1 MQARERRPGA
11 RPTLPLSRDSSTR
24 EARRQPRLLERC
36 SRQFPLA
43 LRRAALADACG
54 FFLLVLVLGT
64 LAFLA
69 ARIQFGH
76 VGDVAG
82 CLGSIGNARTLVICD
97 PNAFNC
103 ESLAELPIKFVVA
116 TSQNLSEPTLSAA
129 MTALVVGT
137 PTLTDIVFIGDV
149 TRLAPAAAAIL
160 SRVPPHGL
168 VATALTTA
176 PASSAATDRL
186 FSRVLGLTDVGS
198 GALSG
203 WQISSSLQP
212 APVPAFQARHR
223 APHETVRVMRL
234 LSPGQRPSGAL
245 LRLPSAE
252 VDTVAVLID
261 SLSGG
266 GAAPPGSLVLQGHR
280 SNSGGEPLPPGQRLL
295 EWYWPRDRSALA
307 ESLAYYDAILCGDG
321 CVALDVAPLLELA
334 AAVAVPVL
342 LGTSAPP
349 LQLKGTRLAGFPFF
363 GNASLKLAQAIPA
376 SVGSPRG
383 EGASDALMLAV
394 SLARMQT
401 APAWE
406 AHLLLCRRWLE
417 ARRESSLA
425 AWAQVLHAGAGVW
438 PTAQLPPPPLSPAA
452 SPLGIVPPAHGS
464 AIALVVSELAP
475 VNSGGAGVV
484 AAATALSLLWSGF
497 DVVVVGHFACRDVA
511 SWDGWAREQLA
522 SSATMA
528 AAGFA
533 PPRGRSVG
541 RLTSLCLTG
550 LLAEQQGERGT
561 RARAMINAQ
570 RNPYVRAAIETAV
583 GLEAAYGRV
592 PFGAVELFDFNGPAA
607 ELLRAR
613 VDSDAHPYIPSH
625 VRVLVRVHGT
635 MGAIDEIEVP
645 QPARLSR
652 WVAVRHRLEQYALEA
667 ADSVLLQSVPVKE
680 LFARAY
686 QLRPGAAVLAPP
698 PMSSISALFVRRTQ
712 SYAEEALCL
721 RQADA
726 LPLPCAAAMGRR
738 GVNGA
743 ASSSDC
749 MTFLV
754 LAKLQRV
761 KSPKTVAKAIGL
773 ARRGS
778 PKGGPDLHAVFLG
791 GDAFCEE
798 HGRHVSECLPAAVSR
813 AHRGAIHV
821 AAPVAKQ
828 CVPAAVQRLTPVA
841 AILAS
846 EFETFNLVA
855 HELAALHVPLVV
867 ADVVGLTAFFNDTNA
882 YMFRAGDAASLA
894 AALLRATADAV
905 AGRVK
910 RAGVLRY
917 ADAMEPYIGVLLP
930 VPGVPPVAGGARRA
944 LIDAKE
950 ASALWPSSAL
960 RQVLRRDIVLAQ
972 AEGIDVK
979 NPSAAAASLCGGSS

>member
-1 MQARERRPGA
+1 MPMQARERRPGA

-24 EARRQPRLLERC
+24 EARRKPHCLERC
-36 SRQFPLA
+36 SRQFPIA
-43 LRRAALADACG
+43 LRRAALADTCG
-54 FFLLVLVLGT
+54 IVLLVLVLCT

-69 ARIQFGH
+69 AQIQFGR

-82 CLGSIGNARTLVICD
+82 CLGSIGDARTLVICD
-97 PNAFNC
+97 PSAYIC
-103 ESLAELPIKFVVA
+103 DSLAELPIKFVVA

-129 MTALVVGT
+129 MTAFVVGT
-137 PTLTDIVFIGDV
+137 PTLTDVVFIGDA

-168 VATALTTA
+168 VATVLTTA

-186 FSRVLGLTDVGS
+186 FSRVLGLTDMGS

-203 WQISSSLQP
+203 WQLSSSLQP

-223 APHETVRVMRL
+223 APLEAARVMRL
-234 LSPGQRPSGAL
+234 FSPGQRPSGAL
-245 LRLPSAE
+245 LRLPGVE

-266 GAAPPGSLVLQGHR
+266 GTAPPGSLVLRGHR
-280 SNSGGEPLPPGQRLL
+280 SNSGGEPLLPGQRML

-321 CVALDVAPLLELA
+321 CNALDVAPLLELA

-342 LGTSAPP
+342 LGTGAPP

-363 GNASLKLAQAIPA
+363 RNASLRLAPAIPVRA
-376 SVGSPRG
+376 RSSQGD
-383 EGASDALMLAV
+383 EASDALVLDV
-394 SLARMQT
+394 SLSRVLQT

-417 ARRESSLA
+417 ARRESSLT
-425 AWAQVLHAGAGVW
+425 AWAQVLHGGAGTLVW
-438 PTAQLPPPPLSPAA
+438 PTAHLPPPPPSAAA
-452 SPLGIVPPAHGS
+452 SSLGIVPPAHGS
-464 AIALVVSELAP
+464 AIALVASELAP
-475 VNSGGAGVV
+475 VNAGGAGVV

-497 DVVVVGHFACRDVA
+497 DVIVVGHFACRDVA
-511 SWDGWAREQLA
+511 SWDDWAREQLA

-533 PPRGRSVG
+533 TPRGRSLG
-541 RLTSLCLTG
+541 RLTSLCLSG
-550 LLAEQQGERGT
+550 LLAEQQGERGI
-561 RARAMINAQ
+561 RARAVIGAQ

-613 VDSDAHPYIPSH
+613 VDGDAHPYIPSH

-667 ADSVLLQSVPVKE
+667 ADFVLLQSVPVKD

-698 PMSSISALFVRRTQ
+698 PMPSISALFVKRTQ

-726 LPLPCAAAMGRR
+726 LPLPCAAAVGRR
-738 GVNGA
+738 GANGA
-743 ASSSDC
+743 ASPSDC

-778 PKGGPDLHAVFLG
+778 PNGGPDLHAVFLG

-798 HGRHVSECLPAAVSR
+798 HGRHVSECLPDAVSR
-813 AHRGAIHV
+813 VHRGAIHV

-828 CVPAAVQRLTPVA
+828 CVPAAVHRLSPVA

-855 HELAALHVPLVV
+855 HELAVLHVPLVV
-867 ADVVGLTAFFNDTNA
+867 ADVEGLTAFFNDTNA

-894 AALLRATADAV
+894 AALLRAAADAV
-905 AGRVK
+905 AGRV
-910 RAGVLRY
+910 RHAGLLRY
-917 ADAMEPYIGVLLP
+917 ADAMEPYNGVLLP
-930 VPGVPPVAGGARRA
+930 GVAGGARA
-944 LIDAKE
+944 SIDAKE
-950 ASALWPSSAL
+950 AAALWPSSAL